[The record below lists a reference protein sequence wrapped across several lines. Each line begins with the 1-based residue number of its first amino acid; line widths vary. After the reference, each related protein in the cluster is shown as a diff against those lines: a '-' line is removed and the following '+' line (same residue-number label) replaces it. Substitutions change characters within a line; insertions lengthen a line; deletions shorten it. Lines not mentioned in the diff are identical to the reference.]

1 MGVYQNIG
9 TPRYYGLNGLSCYF
23 PSIEK
28 SSGVKQGYKKNGY
41 VVGGWVNGT
50 AFEGTDNFTRYQKQ
64 YCASSN
70 CFYSINNFNNI
81 QDNVLSGGLAILC
94 VPVRVKRGQWKF
106 DIVNNKYYQY
116 INSVEDATIDSYE
129 TYDYFLL
136 SNIKYSDNTTG
147 KYKTLYELS
156 WKSNSYDFDDG
167 ELDGITEGVNTKNSY
182 EETQHNISL
191 SIFNYITGNG
201 EVSTSLKNIDGE
213 SQSYTYNKYFD
224 GELAKFKEDWAK
236 YNSAYI
242 GTPITATQ
250 FPYSTYDGFPALSFP
265 DTIYRKITTN
275 IPVFK
280 WDNLEGLFNYFSS
293 GSLVD
298 ADNANDIELLELDWS
313 TDWTLYV
320 DGKQPNLKLVWHS
333 DALEQYLENPELNLR
348 GLSLYDIKVE
358 ISQNLSNGERK
369 VISYSDYT
377 DGYFKT
383 DYGSLAESF
392 NPTEWD
398 KFLAQVIGSQTGIG
412 DIPIY
417 FRLFY
422 GQIYSAM
429 CYCTIPYAR
438 KPTEYGL
445 LPDLEITD
453 NSTVTIVYGSDGS
466 EDDGYIPPTEE
477 SDIGNESEGTEG
489 IDVSGV
495 MATTYVMTNERIR
508 SLSAFLWNDS
518 FFDNIKLL
526 NNSPIENVVS
536 CKVMP
541 LSVTGTDEQIVLGNV
556 ETGVNGD
563 KTTSSK
569 RVEIGELNI
578 PLYYKSF
585 LDFAPFTKLTI
596 FLPFIGFKELDTN
609 LFMNKTLKVYYV
621 FDFVTGAIKVQL
633 YSDNVYVCSFD
644 GNGGIDIPLTSS
656 NRAQVESG
664 YIRSALTIGASLA
677 TGNAVGV
684 AMGALDIAQ
693 NTYHYNTNGSFS
705 PSCGF
710 HDSKTIYVIYDRPTA
725 QYPTTYNHNV
735 GKPCELSRSLSS
747 LTGFTTV
754 KKGIDVSGIACT
766 ESEREE
772 IISLLTTGIYL

>member
-23 PSIEK
+23 PAVEK
-28 SSGVKQGYKKNGY
+28 STGIKSGYKKNGM
-41 VVGGWVNGT
+41 VIGGFMQGT
-50 AFEGTDNFTRYQKQ
+50 AFNGSDNFTRYNKT
-64 YCASSN
+64 YCASSTN
-70 CFYSINNFNNI
+70 FYSINNYDNI
-81 QDNVLSGGLAILC
+81 WENVESGGLAILC
-94 VPVRVKRGQWKF
+94 IPVKVKRGEWKY
-106 DIVNNKYYQY
+106 DIVKNKYYQY
-116 INSVEDATIDSYE
+116 INSPEDATIDTYE
-129 TYDYFLL
+129 TYEYWLL
-136 SNIKYSDNTTG
+136 SNIKYKDG
-147 KYKTLYELS
+147 TLRNPFCTYES
-156 WKSNSYDFDDG
+156 YSVSNSYDFNKD
-167 ELDGITEGVNTKNSY
+167 ELTGITEGSNIKTAY
-182 EETQHNISL
+182 ESAEINLPFVPSSAMSKPNQSVSL
-191 SIFNYITGNG
+191 RNA
-201 EVSTSLKNIDGE
+201 DGE
-213 SQSYTYNKYFD
+213 SSTYSYEPYFK
-224 GELAKFKEDWAK
+224 GEKEAFVK
-236 YNSAYI
+236 NYSEIFANYT
-242 GTPITATQ
+242 GTSIMGRT
-250 FPYSTYDGFPALSFP
+250 FPYTGTDRFSQEA
-265 DTIYRKITTN
+265 IYRKIVTN
-275 IPVFK
+275 IPIFK
-280 WDNLEGLFNYFSS
+280 INNVEGLFNYFQN
-293 GSLVD
+293 GVITE
-298 ADNANDIELLELDWS
+298 ADNSKEIEMLDLDWS

-369 VISYSDYT
+369 VISYADYT

-422 GQIYSAM
+422 GQIYSTM

-453 NSTVTIVYGSDGS
+453 NSTVTVVYGSDGS
-466 EDDGYIPPTEE
+466 EDDGYKPPTEE
-477 SDIGNESEGTEG
+477 SDIGSDSEGTNG

-495 MATTYVMTNERIR
+495 MATTYVMTNERIK
-508 SLSAFLWNDS
+508 SLSTFLWDGS

-536 CKVMP
+536 CKIMP
-541 LSVTGTDEQIVLGNV
+541 LSVSGTDEQIILGNV

-569 RVEIGELNI
+569 RVEVGELKI
-578 PLYYKSF
+578 PLYYNSF

-633 YSDNVYVCSFD
+633 YSDGVYVCSFD

-664 YIRSALTIGASLA
+664 YIRSALTIGASIA
-677 TGNAVGV
+677 TGNAIGV

-735 GKPCELSRSLSS
+735 GRPCELSRSLSS

-772 IISLLTTGIYL
+772 IISLLTTGVYL